1 MKGCLSRTNPGWKQ
15 SDNCFFEMIHKSNG
29 LYMYASTEIGQDRVE
44 FKFLEQ
50 GHHFERARVKSR
62 MIYSDYEST
71 VTQQIKQYQVVK
83 RVC

>member
-1 MKGCLSRTNPGWKQ
+1 
-15 SDNCFFEMIHKSNG
+15 
-29 LYMYASTEIGQDRVE
+29 MYASTEIGQDRVE